1 MAQEYIL
8 KEVNRKVKTQLAPGL
23 KIVELVPAQDVYKR
37 QPVDRSHP
45 FGRYLSDY
53 PVKGIADYE
62 DAHGNQA
69 HQG

>member
-1 MAQEYIL
+1 ML
-8 KEVNRKVKTQLAPGL
+8 GKVLGEIS
-23 KIVELVPAQDVYKR
+23 IVLTTIDDFVWGIPLI
-37 QPVDRSHP
+37 VDCSHP

-53 PVKGIADYE
+53 PVKGIADHE

>member
-1 MAQEYIL
+1 ML
-8 KEVNRKVKTQLAPGL
+8 GKVLGQIS
-23 KIVELVPAQDVYKR
+23 IVITTIDDFVWGY
-37 QPVDRSHP
+37 PVDRSHP